1 MSTLSFAGDE
11 ENKILYKVD
20 GDLDDDIRIRKT
32 TKTAAATIRQRRSA
46 CANNQ
51 QQQDEKES
59 LRGHFLLTDPRRT
72 SSRRTHSPG
81 TRMEG
86 PTRA

>member
-32 TKTAAATIRQRRSA
+32 TKTAAATIKTTTICMRQQSTTT
-46 CANNQ
+46 
-51 QQQDEKES
+51 
-59 LRGHFLLTDPRRT
+59 G
-72 SSRRTHSPG
+72 
-81 TRMEG
+81 
-86 PTRA
+86 